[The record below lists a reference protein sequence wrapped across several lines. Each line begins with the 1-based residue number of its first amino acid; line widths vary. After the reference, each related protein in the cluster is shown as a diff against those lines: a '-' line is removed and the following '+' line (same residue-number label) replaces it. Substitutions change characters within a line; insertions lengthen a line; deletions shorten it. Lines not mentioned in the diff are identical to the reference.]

1 MFPIAALAGISSTP
15 HPTAILITLAVLTA
29 VAFGTTLTFTGT
41 NASPMDQNLGAFGAY
56 VDQEL
61 AGTEI
66 HSATGAGVIS
76 STHGKVFIT
85 AAGVAALTLAAPVAG
100 SPANGGN
107 DGQELKIYDTTGH
120 AHTITTPA
128 SGINGNHHIATS
140 GGSAG
145 DAITFT
151 AYNGAWY
158 CNPAGTNFTIS

>member
-1 MFPIAALAGISSTP
+1 MLPFAALALFV
-15 HPTAILITLAVLTA
+15 HPAGWLAALLALAVIGGTA
-29 VAFGTTLTFTGT
+29 LTFTGT
-41 NASPMDQNLGAFGAY
+41 TASPMDQSLGTFGPYA
-56 VDQEL
+56 DQEF
-61 AGTEI
+61 AGIEL

-76 STHGKVFIT
+76 ITHGKVVIT

-107 DGQELKIYDTTGH
+107 DGQELKIIDTSGH

-128 SGINGNHHIATS
+128 SGINGVHHIATS

-145 DAITFT
+145 DAVTLT

>member
-1 MFPIAALAGISSTP
+1 MFPIAVALFSLHHAGW
-15 HPTAILITLAVLTA
+15 LAVLA
-29 VAFGTTLTFTGT
+29 VMAIGATLQYTGT
-41 NASPMDQNLGAFGAY
+41 NAQPLDSNLGAFGTY

-61 AGTEI
+61 AGIEV
-66 HSATGAGVIS
+66 HSATGAGVIAF
-76 STHGKVFIT
+76 THGKVVIT

-100 SPANGGN
+100 SPASGGN
-107 DGQELKIYDTTGH
+107 DGQELKIIDQSGH

-140 GGSAG
+140 GAAAG
-145 DAITFT
+145 DMVTFT

>member
-1 MFPIAALAGISSTP
+1 MLPLALGIAFLAHPIGWPLLALATLGIVG
-15 HPTAILITLAVLTA
+15 TA
-29 VAFGTTLTFTGT
+29 LTFTGT
-41 NASPMDQNLGAFGAY
+41 TASPMDQSLGTFGPY

-107 DGQELKIYDTTGH
+107 DGQELKVIDTSGH

-128 SGINGNHHIATS
+128 SGINGVHHIATS
-140 GGSAG
+140 GGTAG